1 MSKVK
6 STLHQC
12 VREWSTEGAEERK
25 QCFEPLIKQLAQ
37 YLPVTAANKN
47 KQKVL
52 VPGSGLGRM
61 VLELSAKG
69 YSTQGNEFD
78 YFMLMTTNL
87 LLNRT
92 EEPEQFG
99 IHPWMDRR
107 NNIFDRKN
115 ARRLVRF
122 PDVAPLDLIADNPGY
137 QMSMCAG
144 EFLEVYREHV
154 GEWDGLVTCFFIDT
168 APNIFDYIEAFHR
181 MLKPGGVWTSIGPLM
196 YHWSDAAGD
205 NDERYGRSIEL
216 SFDEIRHVIKS
227 YGFEFLHE
235 ERRCCKYAIN
245 SGSMLQN
252 QYNTVQFTVRK
263 LATPPAAPPVVP
275 VAKST

>member
-1 MSKVK
+1 VK

-12 VREWSTEGAEERK
+12 VREWSAEGAEERR
-25 QCFEPLIKQLAQ
+25 QCYAPLYSQLEKH
-37 YLPVTAANKN
+37 LPVTAANKN

-52 VPGSGLGRM
+52 CPGSGLGRI
-61 VLELSAKG
+61 VLDLCSKG
-69 YSTQGNEFD
+69 YHTQGNEFD
-78 YFMLMTTNL
+78 YFMLLTANL
-87 LLNRT
+87 LLNSV
-92 EEPEQFG
+92 EKKEQFS
-99 IHPWMDRR
+99 IHPWADHR

-115 ARRLVRF
+115 ARKLVRF
-122 PDVAPLDLIADNPGY
+122 PDVAPLELVGGNPGY

-154 GEWDGLVTCFFIDT
+154 GHWDALVTCFFIDT
-168 APNIFDYIEAFHR
+168 AVNIFDYIEAFHR

-196 YHWSDAAGD
+196 YHWSDRRSD
-205 NDERYGRSIEL
+205 DERYSRSIEL

-235 ERRCCKYAIN
+235 ERLNCKYAID

-252 QYNTVQFTVRK
+252 QYNTVHFTVRK
-263 LATPPAAPPVVP
+263 PVVP
-275 VAKST
+275 PPVPTPAT